1 MDSSYA
7 SSILFETN
15 KLFFYSYS
23 IFFGT
28 CGPYTPFP
36 FSLELK
42 GLPVV
47 SVTSSS
53 SPTVPGGP
61 VRKLDR
67 DSRRWS
73 IIRTRDVMARM
84 AVLLKDGKNA
94 AGK

>member
-1 MDSSYA
+1 M
-7 SSILFETN
+7 
-15 KLFFYSYS
+15 
-23 IFFGT
+23 
-28 CGPYTPFP
+28 
-36 FSLELK
+36 
-42 GLPVV
+42 V

-61 VRKLDR
+61 VRKLGR

-94 AGK
+94 AEKQYIFPL